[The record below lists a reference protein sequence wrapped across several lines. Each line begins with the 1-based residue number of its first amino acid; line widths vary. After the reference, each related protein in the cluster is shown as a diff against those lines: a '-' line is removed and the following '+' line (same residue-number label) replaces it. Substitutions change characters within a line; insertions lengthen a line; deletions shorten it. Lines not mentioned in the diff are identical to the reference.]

1 MFKGA
6 DPAGPLSLRSE
17 VMSRRVKITLWIA
30 APLLI
35 FGAAGLYLAGKPR
48 DVSQPSYTL
57 ATVERG
63 DLTLSVSATGAL
75 SPLITVL
82 VGSQVSGTIE
92 KVNVDFNSQVKKG
105 DVIAQIEPSL
115 FNAKVAQ
122 EQANFDSAKADQ
134 EKAWV
139 GVLDAR
145 RQLERS
151 RRLFERKM
159 VAESDVDA
167 AQFSYDSGSVEH
179 KLKKA
184 AVAQAE
190 ATLQQAQVN
199 LAHSTIYAP
208 IDGVVLS
215 RDVDVGQTVA
225 ASLQAPTLF
234 TIAQELSRMQ
244 IETDVDEAFIGMI
257 RQGQTVSFTVF
268 AYPEQI
274 FHGTLVQIRLN
285 PKVESEVVL
294 YNCIIHVDNAGLKL
308 KPGMTATVTVEVESR
323 QNVLKIP
330 NAALRYLPDL
340 PPQRLK
346 DLKKQL
352 SVKKNETLI
361 WIMAEGDVAPVKV
374 GLGLTSDSETE
385 ISTEGL
391 KDGSEVIVA
400 DQSKSLVKKRKT
412 GVRLF

>member
-1 MFKGA
+1 
-6 DPAGPLSLRSE
+6 
-17 VMSRRVKITLWIA
+17 MSRRVRNALWIA

-35 FGAAGLYLAGKPR
+35 FGAAGLYLAGKPG
-48 DVSQPSYTL
+48 DVSEPSYTL
-57 ATVERG
+57 AKVERG
-63 DLTLSVSATGAL
+63 ELTLSVSATGAL

-82 VGSQVSGTIE
+82 VGSQVSGAIE
-92 KVNVDFNSQVKKG
+92 KVHVDFNSQVRKG

-115 FNAKVAQ
+115 FKAKVAQ
-122 EQANFDSAKADQ
+122 EQASFDSAKADQ

-139 GVLDAR
+139 TVQDAR
-145 RQLERS
+145 RQLERA

-167 AQFSYDSGSVEH
+167 AQFSYDSASVEH

-184 AVAQAE
+184 SVAQAR

-199 LAHSTIYAP
+199 LAHTTIYAP

-274 FHGTLVQIRLN
+274 FHGRLAQIRLN

-294 YNCIIHVDNAGLKL
+294 YNCIIHVDNAELKL

-346 DLKKQL
+346 ELKKQL
-352 SVKKNETLI
+352 DVDKNETLI
-361 WIMAEGDVAPVKV
+361 WVPAGGGARPVKV
-374 GLGLTSDSETE
+374 VLGLTSDSETE
-385 ISTEGL
+385 ISAEGL

-400 DQSKSLVKKRKT
+400 DQSKSLVNKRKT

>member
-1 MFKGA
+1 
-6 DPAGPLSLRSE
+6 
-17 VMSRRVKITLWIA
+17 MSRSVKIALWIV

-35 FGAAGLYLAGKPR
+35 IGAAGLYLAEKPR
-48 DVSQPSYTL
+48 DVSEPSYTL

-115 FNAKVAQ
+115 FEAKVAQ

-139 GVLDAR
+139 SVQDAR
-145 RQLERS
+145 RQLERA

-184 AVAQAE
+184 AVAQAK
-190 ATLQQAQVN
+190 ATLWQAQVN
-199 LAHSTIYAP
+199 LAHTTIYAP

-294 YNCIIHVDNAGLKL
+294 YNCIIHVGNADLKL

-346 DLKKQL
+346 ELKEQL
-352 SVKKNETLI
+352 NLNKNETLV
-361 WIMAEGDVAPVKV
+361 WVPAEGDAKPVKV

-385 ISTEGL
+385 ISAEGL
-391 KDGSEVIVA
+391 KEGTEVIVA
-400 DQSKSLVKKRKT
+400 DRSKALTKKRKT

>member
-1 MFKGA
+1 
-6 DPAGPLSLRSE
+6 
-17 VMSRRVKITLWIA
+17 MSRRVKITLWIA

-285 PKVESEVVL
+285 PKVESDVVL
-294 YNCIIHVDNAGLKL
+294 YNCIIHVDNADLKL

-323 QNVLKIP
+323 RNVLKIP

-346 DLKKQL
+346 ELKEQL
-352 SVKKNETLI
+352 GPNKNETLI
-361 WIMAEGDVAPVKV
+361 WVPAEGGAKPVKV

-385 ISTEGL
+385 VSAEGV
-391 KDGSEVIVA
+391 KEGTEVIVA
-400 DQSKSLVKKRKT
+400 DRSKALTKKRKT

>member
-1 MFKGA
+1 
-6 DPAGPLSLRSE
+6 
-17 VMSRRVKITLWIA
+17 MSRRVRNALWIA

-35 FGAAGLYLAGKPR
+35 FGAAGLYLAGKPG
-48 DVSQPSYTL
+48 DVSDPSYTL
-57 ATVERG
+57 AKVERG
-63 DLTLSVSATGAL
+63 ELTLSVSATGAL

-82 VGSQVSGTIE
+82 VGSQVSGAIE
-92 KVNVDFNSQVKKG
+92 KVHVDFNSQVRKG

-115 FNAKVAQ
+115 FKAKVAQ
-122 EQANFDSAKADQ
+122 EQASFDSAKADQ

-139 GVLDAR
+139 TVQDAR
-145 RQLERS
+145 RQLERA

-167 AQFSYDSGSVEH
+167 AQFSYDSASVEH

-184 AVAQAE
+184 SVAQAR

-199 LAHSTIYAP
+199 LAHTTIYAP

-268 AYPEQI
+268 AYP
-274 FHGTLVQIRLN
+274 
-285 PKVESEVVL
+285 
-294 YNCIIHVDNAGLKL
+294 
-308 KPGMTATVTVEVESR
+308 
-323 QNVLKIP
+323 
-330 NAALRYLPDL
+330 
-340 PPQRLK
+340 
-346 DLKKQL
+346 
-352 SVKKNETLI
+352 
-361 WIMAEGDVAPVKV
+361 
-374 GLGLTSDSETE
+374 
-385 ISTEGL
+385 
-391 KDGSEVIVA
+391 
-400 DQSKSLVKKRKT
+400 
-412 GVRLF
+412 

>member
-1 MFKGA
+1 
-6 DPAGPLSLRSE
+6 
-17 VMSRRVKITLWIA
+17 MSRRVKIALWIA

-48 DVSQPSYTL
+48 DVSEPSYTL

-115 FNAKVAQ
+115 FKAKVAQ

-139 GVLDAR
+139 GVQDAR
-145 RQLERS
+145 RQLERA

-167 AQFSYDSGSVEH
+167 AQFSFDLGSVEH

-234 TIAQELSRMQ
+234 TIAQELNRMQ

-294 YNCIIHVDNAGLKL
+294 YNCIIHVDNADLKL

-346 DLKKQL
+346 ELKEQL
-352 SVKKNETLI
+352 DPNKNETLI
-361 WIMAEGDVAPVKV
+361 WVPAEGGAKPVKV
-374 GLGLTSDSETE
+374 GVGLTSDSETE
-385 ISTEGL
+385 ISAEGL
-391 KDGSEVIVA
+391 KEGTEVIVA
-400 DQSKSLVKKRKT
+400 DQSKALTKKRKT

>member
-1 MFKGA
+1 MFKEA

-17 VMSRRVKITLWIA
+17 VMSRSVKIALWIV

-35 FGAAGLYLAGKPR
+35 IGAAGLYLAEKPR
-48 DVSQPSYTL
+48 DVSEPSYTL

-115 FNAKVAQ
+115 FKAKVAQ

-139 GVLDAR
+139 SVQDAR
-145 RQLERS
+145 RQLERA

-184 AVAQAE
+184 AVAQAK
-190 ATLQQAQVN
+190 ATLWQAQVN
-199 LAHSTIYAP
+199 LAHTTIYAP

-294 YNCIIHVDNAGLKL
+294 YNCIIHVDNADLKL

-330 NAALRYLPDL
+330 NAALRYLPEL

-346 DLKKQL
+346 ELKEQL
-352 SVKKNETLI
+352 NLNKNETLV
-361 WIMAEGDVAPVKV
+361 WVPAEGDAKPVKV

-385 ISTEGL
+385 ISAEGL
-391 KDGSEVIVA
+391 KEGTEVIVA
-400 DQSKSLVKKRKT
+400 DRSKALTKKRKT